1 MKYLATTVGAI
12 VLLAASFLLPAG
24 GAAGEDRSPASTK
37 VSFAKAITRS
47 TPQLFPLGLAA
58 GDLNGDGFPDLAI
71 ASCSDFSL
79 PYALGNGDG
88 TFGQWQ
94 GGPTY
99 KQPCYVL
106 LADVNQDGKVDAI
119 TSTTVYVVVGFGDG
133 RGRFTSSVSC
143 PTGTATGPG
152 PLTVGK
158 IDGHTV
164 IVGVD
169 YLASQI
175 FILSAKPTG
184 CSKPRVL
191 GSGGSSPSDIAVGDL
206 NHDGIDDIVVANHG
220 AYYGKGNIAVRLGKG
235 HGRFDRP
242 VTYRA
247 GLNPVSVVLGDF
259 NHDGNLDAAVAG
271 VGTDVDIL
279 LGKGDGTFWPS
290 KRYPAAGGG
299 GSIVTADL
307 NGDGNLDMVVLT
319 SVGSS
324 GGVSVLLGNGDGSFQ
339 PPVKFKTGAGVGQVI
354 VADFNHDGKPD
365 LATINNADSSFSILL
380 NTTKFPQDAP

>member
-1 MKYLATTVGAI
+1 MKYLGTVAGA
-12 VLLAASFLLPAG
+12 VMLLAAFLLPAG
-24 GAAGEDRSPASTK
+24 SVAGNGHPSASTK
-37 VSFAKAITRS
+37 VSFAKAITRP
-47 TPQLFPLGLAA
+47 TPQLFPFGLAA
-58 GDLNGDGFPDLAI
+58 GDLNRDGFPDLAI
-71 ASCSDFSL
+71 ASCSDFLL

-94 GGPTY
+94 DGPTD

-106 LADVNQDGKVDAI
+106 LTDVNQDGKVDVI
-119 TSTTVYVVVGFGDG
+119 TSTSVYVVVGFGDG
-133 RGRFTSSVSC
+133 RGGFTSSVSC

-164 IVGVD
+164 IVGLD
-169 YLASQI
+169 QNASQI
-175 FILSAKPTG
+175 FILSAKPSG
-184 CSKPRVL
+184 CSKPIVL
-191 GSGGSSPSDIAVGDL
+191 GSGGRSPVAVAVGDL
-206 NHDGIDDIVVANHG
+206 NHDGIADIVVAN
-220 AYYGKGNIAVRLGKG
+220 YGVSYGTGNIAVRLGKG

-247 GLNPVSVVLGDF
+247 GLNPSGVVLGDF

-299 GSIVTADL
+299 GRL
-307 NGDGNLDMVVLT
+307 
-319 SVGSS
+319 
-324 GGVSVLLGNGDGSFQ
+324 
-339 PPVKFKTGAGVGQVI
+339 PPPT
-354 VADFNHDGKPD
+354 
-365 LATINNADSSFSILL
+365 
-380 NTTKFPQDAP
+380 